1 MNQQKLRQLLV
12 SATQVSCS
20 MGLGD
25 VVCQFLEQPHQE
37 TATIDLKRTSRMF
50 VTGFFVSGPWNHCQY
65 QLLERFAPGNAGL
78 TVLKKVLASAALAPI
93 SISLMFASVLSL
105 QNRSDEIPNKLQNDL
120 IQTWTVGAAY
130 WPFVLGLNFMYV
142 PLQHRPLVGAAAGSL
157 WNVYNSFQANKAV
170 DVPGDLATVTLE
182 EERVV
187 AEIEHGAGEQETK
200 RG

>member
-1 MNQQKLRQLLV
+1 MTTSQLRQLLV

-25 VVCQFLEQPHQE
+25 VVCQFLEQSDQE
-37 TATIDLKRTSRMF
+37 PATIDLKRTSRMF

-105 QNRSDEIPNKLQNDL
+105 QNRSDEIPNKLQDDL
-120 IQTWTVGAAY
+120 MQTWTVGAAY

-157 WNVYNSFQANKAV
+157 WNVYNSFQANKSI
-170 DVPGDLATVTLE
+170 DIPGDLAILIE
-182 EERVV
+182 EHVV
-187 AEIEHGAGEQETK
+187 AETEHGAGEKETK
-200 RG
+200 CG

>member
-1 MNQQKLRQLLV
+1 
-12 SATQVSCS
+12 

-25 VVCQFLEQPHQE
+25 VVCQFLEQSDQE

-93 SISLMFASVLSL
+93 SISLMFATVLSL
-105 QNRSDEIPNKLQNDL
+105 QNRSDEIPNKLQDDL
-120 IQTWTVGAAY
+120 MQTWTVGAAY

-157 WNVYNSFQANKAV
+157 WNVYNSFQANKSI
-170 DVPGDLATVTLE
+170 DIPGDLAILIE
-182 EERVV
+182 EPVV
-187 AEIEHGAGEQETK
+187 AETEHGAGEKETK
-200 RG
+200 CG

>member
-1 MNQQKLRQLLV
+1 MTSKLRQLLV

-170 DVPGDLATVTLE
+170 DVPGDLAMVTFE
-182 EERVV
+182 EEHVV